1 MITLTRKIICLVLIS
16 TSILATDI
24 DDSEIINELD
34 FFMAMEIIEDHS
46 ELIEEE
52 EESIEDSSTKDEVT
66 NES

>member
-34 FFMAMEIIEDHS
+34 FFMAMEMIEDHS

-52 EESIEDSSTKDEVT
+52 ESTEDSSTKDEVT

>member
-1 MITLTRKIICLVLIS
+1 MITLTRKIIVLGLIS

-24 DDSEIINELD
+24 DDSEIINKLD

-66 NES
+66 HES